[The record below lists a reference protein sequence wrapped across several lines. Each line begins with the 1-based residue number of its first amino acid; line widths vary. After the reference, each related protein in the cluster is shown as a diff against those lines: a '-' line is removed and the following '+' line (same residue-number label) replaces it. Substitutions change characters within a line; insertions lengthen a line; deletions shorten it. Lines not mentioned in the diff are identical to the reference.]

1 MEVRRG
7 LEETPEA
14 VEAEEGGGGRRGG
27 GGGGEEEG
35 SHEDTYIYV
44 VGVDVV
50 GARVGEQRVH
60 PDPVAII

>member
-1 MEVRRG
+1 MRRG
-7 LEETPEA
+7 LEQSLEA
-14 VEAEEGGGGRRGG
+14 VGEGG
-27 GGGGEEEG
+27 GGGGGGG